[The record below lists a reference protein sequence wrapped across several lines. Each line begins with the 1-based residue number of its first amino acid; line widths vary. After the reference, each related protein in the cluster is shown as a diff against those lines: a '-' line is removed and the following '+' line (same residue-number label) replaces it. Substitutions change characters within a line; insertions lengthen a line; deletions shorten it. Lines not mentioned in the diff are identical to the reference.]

1 MNRGSV
7 KQGALTADGAS
18 RAVREELRR
27 IVSSPVFEDSER
39 LVGFLTFVVEETLAG
54 RGNMLKESIIG
65 VEVFRRPPGYDPKI
79 DPIVRVQARRLRSKL
94 ETWYENGG
102 QSSTV
107 RIGLPKGGYAPEFG
121 PPPAPESPSLA
132 AVPQTLRAKVLL
144 PIIAAVLLLGVA
156 GVFLLTSRAKP
167 APPGSRLFTA
177 YRGYQ
182 TSPAFSPDGLAI
194 AFSWGGPDGD
204 NVDIYVQALDADTP
218 RRLTTSPERERS
230 PVWLRDGQHIGFLRD
245 DGPDHF
251 AVMVVPL
258 QGAGERRVA
267 ELSGNLNGPPT
278 IEWARDGKSIVTSEP
293 VSPGGPLQIVEISLE
308 SGARRVLIPSRP
320 NVPGSGTEAGVA
332 MNPRCRPVFAST

>member
-1 MNRGSV
+1 MRQKIWSNLPAFAPQAAVTDGLSIANVRGWR
-7 KQGALTADGAS
+7 L
-18 RAVREELRR
+18 REPSSGRRYTVLR
-27 IVSSPVFEDSER
+27 
-39 LVGFLTFVVEETLAG
+39 LETRGGLAG
-54 RGNMLKESIIG
+54 YGE
-65 VEVFRRPPGYDPKI
+65 
-79 DPIVRVQARRLRSKL
+79 
-94 ETWYENGG
+94 
-102 QSSTV
+102 
-107 RIGLPKGGYAPEFG
+107 
-121 PPPAPESPSLA
+121 
-132 AVPQTLRAKVLL
+132 
-144 PIIAAVLLLGVA
+144 
-156 GVFLLTSRAKP
+156 
-167 APPGSRLFTA
+167 
-177 YRGYQ
+177 
-182 TSPAFSPDGLAI
+182 
-194 AFSWGGPDGD
+194 GGPDGD